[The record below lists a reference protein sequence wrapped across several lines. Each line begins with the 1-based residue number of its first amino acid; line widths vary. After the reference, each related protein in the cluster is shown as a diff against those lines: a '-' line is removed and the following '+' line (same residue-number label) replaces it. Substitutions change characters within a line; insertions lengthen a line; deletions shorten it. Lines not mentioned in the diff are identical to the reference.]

1 MVSGSVQVEGTTTP
15 VGASGRTSLR
25 NRAFVLVLCAQAASG
40 IVGGAAPMALPAIR
54 SYFDTSSA
62 AIQWYAAL
70 YSLGFALVLILAGRI
85 GDLFGTRRLLLIGYA
100 TFIVSIIGSALAPT
114 IGVLLAFRLLQGI
127 GAGVMAPQ
135 LSAMVQRTFRG
146 HDRTRAFGVFLMVA
160 GGTFMVGQLVSG
172 ALITADV
179 WGLSWRWVYLPSIP
193 FALVTLVVAFKALPP
208 TPPGAPGRLDIAGA
222 VVLAVASFLLMFPI
236 IQGRGAGW
244 PTWIILM
251 LVAAVPAYGA
261 FLAYERRLLTL
272 GRDPLVDPTLFRI
285 RSFGVGNLITVF
297 VALLGYAA
305 PIYLILTIQSGFHR
319 TAFEAALI
327 TAPMP
332 FLNMFGSLASAPLVR
347 RFGRG
352 ALVIGGLL
360 VALAAALVLLATRGD
375 PATVKAV
382 QLIPGIGLTG
392 FAVGVVMAAA
402 TSIVL
407 HEVPPRFAGSAA
419 GVQSTSLQLAGS
431 VGIAFF
437 GMVFYGTIGES
448 TDLAA
453 YLDAIDNVQ
462 WLVLALAIVQVAMV
476 FLMPRHRVGK
486 AEEITPVD
494 PEMAVLPD
502 FHGTDA

>member
-1 MVSGSVQVEGTTTP
+1 
-15 VGASGRTSLR
+15 
-25 NRAFVLVLCAQAASG
+25 
-40 IVGGAAPMALPAIR
+40 
-54 SYFDTSSA
+54 
-62 AIQWYAAL
+62 
-70 YSLGFALVLILAGRI
+70 
-85 GDLFGTRRLLLIGYA
+85 
-100 TFIVSIIGSALAPT
+100 
-114 IGVLLAFRLLQGI
+114 
-127 GAGVMAPQ
+127 
-135 LSAMVQRTFRG
+135 
-146 HDRTRAFGVFLMVA
+146 MVA

-193 FALVTLVVAFKALPP
+193 FALVTLAVAFKALPP
-208 TPPGAPGRLDIAGA
+208 TPPGSPGRLDIAGA

-236 IQGRGAGW
+236 IQGRSAGW
-244 PTWIILM
+244 PTWIVVM

-261 FLAYERRLLTL
+261 FLAYERRLVGR

-305 PIYLILTIQSGFHR
+305 PIYLILTIQSGFDR

-347 RFGRG
+347 RLGRG
-352 ALVIGGLL
+352 ALVVGGLL
-360 VALAAALVLLATRGD
+360 VALAAILVLLATRGD
-375 PATVKAV
+375 PGSVKAV

-392 FAVGVVMAAA
+392 FSVGVVMAAA

-407 HEVPPRFAGSAA
+407 HEVPPTFAGSAA

-437 GMVFYGTIGES
+437 GMIFYGTIGES
-448 TDLAA
+448 TGLPA

-462 WLVLALAIVQVAMV
+462 WFVLAFAAVQVLMA
-476 FLMPRHRVGK
+476 FLMPRHKVGRD
-486 AEEITPVD
+486 EELTPVD

-502 FHGTDA
+502 FHGVD

>member
-1 MVSGSVQVEGTTTP
+1 MARGRGDVTVA
-15 VGASGRTSLR
+15 GAPGSLR
-25 NRAFVLVLCAQAASG
+25 NQAFVLVLCAQAAAG

-54 SYFDTSSA
+54 EYFDTSSA
-62 AIQWYAAL
+62 PIQWYAAL
-70 YSLGFALVLILAGRI
+70 YSLGFALVLILAGRL
-85 GDLFGTRRLLLIGYA
+85 GDLFGTRHLLLIGYG
-100 TFIVSIIGSALAPT
+100 TFIVSIIGSAVAPS

-135 LSAMVQRTFRG
+135 LSAMVQRTFQG

-172 ALITADV
+172 ALITSDL

-193 FALVTLVVAFKALPP
+193 FALTTLAIAFRALPP
-208 TPPGAPGRLDIAGA
+208 TPPGAPGRLDLLGA
-222 VVLAVASFLLMFPI
+222 VILSVASFLLMFPI
-236 IQGRGAGW
+236 IQGRSADW
-244 PTWIILM
+244 PLWILVM
-251 LVAAVPAYGA
+251 LAAAIPAYA
-261 FLAYERRLLTL
+261 IFLAYERRLISR

-285 RSFGVGNLITVF
+285 RTFGVGNLITVF
-297 VALLGYAA
+297 VALIGYAA
-305 PIYLILTIQSGFHR
+305 PIYLILLIQSGFDR
-319 TAFEAALI
+319 TALEAALL

-347 RFGRG
+347 RLGRGSLVVGG
-352 ALVIGGLL
+352 ALVA
-360 VALAAALVLLATRGD
+360 VAAALVLLATRGGAD
-375 PATVKAV
+375 SVEAY

-392 FAVGVVMAAA
+392 FSVGVVMAAI

-407 HEVPPRFAGSAA
+407 HEVPPTVAGSAA

-437 GMVFYGTIGES
+437 GLVFYGTIGDS

-453 YLDAIDNVQ
+453 YLDAIENVQ
-462 WLVLALAIVQVAMV
+462 WLVLAFAAVLVAMA
-476 FLMPRHRVGK
+476 FLMPRHRVGPD
-486 AEEITPVD
+486 EELTPVD

-502 FHGTDA
+502 FHADPA

>member
-1 MVSGSVQVEGTTTP
+1 M
-15 VGASGRTSLR
+15 SLR
-25 NRAFVLVLCAQAASG
+25 QRAFVLVLCAQVASG

-54 SYFDTSSA
+54 DSFGTGSA

-85 GDLFGTRRLLLIGYA
+85 GDLFGTRRLLLVGYA
-100 TFIVSIIGSALAPT
+100 TFILSIIGSALAPT
-114 IGVLLAFRLLQGI
+114 IGVLLAFRLLQGV
-127 GAGVMAPQ
+127 GAGIMAPQ
-135 LSAMVQRTFRG
+135 LSAMVQRTFQG

-160 GGTFMVGQLVSG
+160 GGSFMVGQLVSG

-193 FALVTLVVAFKALPP
+193 FAIVTFVVAARMLPP
-208 TPPGAPGRLDIAGA
+208 TPPGQAGRLDLLGA
-222 VVLAVASFLLMFPI
+222 VILCGASFLLMFPI
-236 IQGRGAGW
+236 IQGRSAGW
-244 PTWIILM
+244 PGWILVM
-251 LVAAVPAYGA
+251 LVVSVPAYLG
-261 FLAYERRLLTL
+261 FLAYEKRLI
-272 GRDPLVDPTLFRI
+272 GRGGDPLVDPTLFRI
-285 RSFGVGNLITVF
+285 RSFGVGNLITMV

-305 PIYLILTIQSGFHR
+305 PIYLILTIQSGFDK
-319 TAFEAALI
+319 TALDAALL

-352 ALVIGGLL
+352 ALMIGGAL
-360 VALAAALVLLATRGD
+360 VGLAAILVLAATRSG
-375 PATVKAV
+375 AGSV
-382 QLIPGIGLTG
+382 QAWHLVPGIGLTG

-407 HEVPPRFAGSAA
+407 LEVPPRVAGSAA

-431 VGIAFF
+431 MGIAFF
-437 GMVFYGTIGES
+437 GLVFYGTIGES
-448 TDLAA
+448 SELSS

-462 WLVLALAIVQVAMV
+462 WIVLGFAVVQVLMS
-476 FLMPRHRVGK
+476 FLMPRHKPSRDD
-486 AEEITPVD
+486 ELTPFD

-502 FHGTDA
+502 FHGEADPAPVS

>member
-1 MVSGSVQVEGTTTP
+1 
-15 VGASGRTSLR
+15 
-25 NRAFVLVLCAQAASG
+25 VLVLCAQAASG

-54 SYFDTSSA
+54 SYFDTTSA

-100 TFIVSIIGSALAPT
+100 TFIVSIIGSALAPS
-114 IGVLLAFRLLQGI
+114 IGVLLFFRLLQGV

-135 LSAMVQRTFRG
+135 LSAMVQRTFQG

-193 FALVTLVVAFKALPP
+193 FALVTLVVAFRLLPP
-208 TPPGAPGRLDIAGA
+208 TPPGAPGRLDIGGA
-222 VVLAVASFLLMFPI
+222 VVLSVASFLLMFPI
-236 IQGRGAGW
+236 IQGRSAGW
-244 PTWIILM
+244 PTWILLM
-251 LVAAVPAYGA
+251 LAASVPMYGA
-261 FLAYERRLLTL
+261 FLAYERRLIDQ
-272 GRDPLVDPTLFRI
+272 GRDPLVNPGLFRI
-285 RSFGVGNLITVF
+285 RSFGVGNLITTV
-297 VALLGYAA
+297 VALVGYAA
-305 PIYLILTIQSGFHR
+305 PIFLILTIQSGFER
-319 TAFEAALI
+319 TAFEAALL

-360 VALAAALVLLATRGD
+360 VALAAALVLLATRGA
-375 PATVKAV
+375 PGSVNAV
-382 QLIPGIGLTG
+382 QLVPGIGLTG
-392 FAVGVVMAAA
+392 FSVGVVMAAA

-407 HEVPPRFAGSAA
+407 HEVPPEVAGSAA

-431 VGIAFF
+431 IGIAFF
-437 GMVFYGTIGES
+437 GLVFYGTIGDS
-448 TDLAA
+448 IGKPA
-453 YLDAIDNVQ
+453 YLDAIENVQ
-462 WLVLALAIVQVAMV
+462 WLVLGLALVQVAMS
-476 FLMPRHRVGK
+476 FLMPRHRIDP
-486 AEEITPVD
+486 AEELTPVD

-502 FHGTDA
+502 FHRAD